1 MPTFEYVALTQT
13 GQKEN
18 GVVTADSAR
27 SARKELRIRQLTPM
41 SVTEAADYEGAVRGG
56 KAPKL
61 KMSERVLATR
71 QLAIMIG
78 ARMQVEQALGAIS
91 SQAENPD
98 ARRLFAGMRDKVAE
112 GYKFS
117 ESLADYPKSFSTLY
131 ISAVA
136 AGEVSG
142 ELTTVLDSLADH
154 LEKSQKT
161 KRKVQTAL
169 IYPIVLGVVA
179 LLVIGLLLAFVVPR
193 VVEQFENF
201 DAQLPLLTRIVIGLS
216 EGMQSYGLILLGA
229 LMLALLA
236 LRQMLQKRAVR
247 MLFDRTFLGLPI
259 IGKLVRTVNSA
270 RFARTF
276 AMLLGS
282 NTPVVESLAAARGAC
297 GNLVFVEAVEEAIIA
312 VREGVSPARALTA
325 VNVFPSMLTGLLASG
340 TASDNLAGLMNKGA
354 TYLED
359 EFDNRSAL
367 FLGLLEPLMI
377 LILGTIVALIVLS
390 IMLPM
395 LQLNTIAF
403 S

>member
-1 MPTFEYVALTQT
+1 MPTFEYIALDRS
-13 GQKEN
+13 GQKES
-18 GVVTADSAR
+18 GLVTADNAR

-41 SVTEAADYEGAVRGG
+41 SMTEAADEAVSMRSRS
-56 KAPKL
+56 PKL
-61 KMSERVLATR
+61 KMTERVLATR
-71 QLAIMIG
+71 QLAIMLSAG
-78 ARMQVEQALGAIS
+78 LQVEQALGAIS
-91 SQAENPD
+91 SQAGNPA
-98 ARRLFAGMRDKVAE
+98 ARRLFASMRDKVAE

-117 ESLADYPKSFSTLY
+117 EALSDYPKSFSDLY
-131 ISAVA
+131 ISAIA

-142 ELTTVLDSLADH
+142 ELTAVLDSLAGH

-169 IYPIVLGVVA
+169 IYPILLGIVA

-193 VVEQFENF
+193 VVEQFTSFSE
-201 DAQLPLLTRIVIGLS
+201 QLPWLTRAVIALSDGLTS
-216 EGMQSYGLILLGA
+216 HGLILLGG
-229 LMLALLA
+229 LILALVG
-236 LRQMLQKRAVR
+236 LRRILQDRSWRLRADKTI
-247 MLFDRTFLGLPI
+247 LNLPV
-259 IGKLVRTVNSA
+259 IGNLVRTVNSA

-282 NTPVVESLAAARGAC
+282 NTPLVESLTAARGALS
-297 GNLVFVEAVEEAIIA
+297 NLVFVEAIDDVIA
-312 VREGVSPARALTA
+312 AVKEGATPAQALTTT
-325 VNVFPSMLTGLLASG
+325 NVFPSMLTGLLASG
-340 TASDNLAGLMNKGA
+340 TGSDSLSELMSKGA

-377 LILGTIVALIVLS
+377 LILGVIVALIVLS